1 MDEFDNMLINLKV
14 LQSLQCHVRL
24 DTTETLFK
32 IHIAGPWV
40 PTWIRRWWA
49 HQTRLTDITRIQTL
63 YQDARHLID
72 EHHPQSGRI
81 LSYLSNSRKGLS
93 NLKTTYC
100 NDPTVVALLD
110 VILDS
115 VEQLDSTA
123 LTIIES

>member
-32 IHIAGPWV
+32 IHAASPWV
-40 PTWIRRWWA
+40 PTFVRRWWA

-63 YQDARHLID
+63 YQTARSHID
-72 EHHPQSGRI
+72 SQHPQSGRI
-81 LSYLSNSRKGLS
+81 LSYLSNSRKGLM

-100 NDPTVVALLD
+100 NDPTVIALLD

-115 VEQLDSTA
+115 VQQLDSTTLA
-123 LTIIES
+123 LVKS

>member
-32 IHIAGPWV
+32 IHVASPWV
-40 PTWIRRWWA
+40 PTFLRRWWS

-63 YQDARHLID
+63 YQDARHLVNNN
-72 EHHPQSGRI
+72 HPQAGRI
-81 LSYLSNSRKGLS
+81 NAYLVDSRKGLL
-93 NLKTTYC
+93 NMKTTYC

-110 VILDS
+110 VILDCS
-115 VEQLDSTA
+115 DTP
-123 LTIIES
+123 TIHERITN